1 MHKTEEIW
9 LHPKTAGKEKN
20 KQTKNYYNIF
30 EEFLLDPKLQGRSI
44 GSMVRDFVLGIT
56 FTQEKIP
63 NPSYS
68 RRSPPSSFS
77 NLTRTLTLILSGMFN

>member
-1 MHKTEEIW
+1 MDFF
-9 LHPKTAGKEKN
+9 LG
-20 KQTKNYYNIF
+20 NIF
-30 EEFLLDPKLQGRSI
+30 EWNLSEMEVRPEGSPEFHDNFMRKFYPKNKIPNQP
-44 GSMVRDFVLGIT
+44 LGI